1 MIQRPLSRC
10 FLRQARGTKRL
21 LLFPPSATA
30 DLYAYPPNHPL
41 HRRSRVDLYAPRAVT
56 AARFPRFASRA
67 LPTALDATLEV
78 WRDFAE
84 NGPTAEEVE
93 EAIAYLTGSYANY
106 FLNSNDVV
114 DYVLSIQIQDLPPD
128 FPEFRNDLFR
138 AVTLEDAQ
146 RTAQRLYSEELRYGL
161 VGRPTAFSPDE

>member
-1 MIQRPLSRC
+1 
-10 FLRQARGTKRL
+10 
-21 LLFPPSATA
+21 
-30 DLYAYPPNHPL
+30 
-41 HRRSRVDLYAPRAVT
+41 
-56 AARFPRFASRA
+56 
-67 LPTALDATLEV
+67 
-78 WRDFAE
+78 